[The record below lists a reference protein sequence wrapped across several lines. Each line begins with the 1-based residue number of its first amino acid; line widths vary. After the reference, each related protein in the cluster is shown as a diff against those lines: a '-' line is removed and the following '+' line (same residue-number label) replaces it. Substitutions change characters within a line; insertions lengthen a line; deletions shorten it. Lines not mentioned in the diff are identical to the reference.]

1 MTAPIRNLLL
11 GLLSLVCLAFTGGVA
26 YVLIAMPEAVK
37 APIVGS
43 FELIDSESKPVTE
56 ADFAGRYMLIYFGY
70 TFCPDVC
77 PTELAKMAAALD
89 IFAAA
94 APDRAAKIVPLF
106 ISVDPERDTPDRL
119 AEYAA
124 LFHHRLIAL
133 TGTPEQIRAAAS
145 AYKVFY
151 VKVHPEGGATGK
163 QDYLMDHSSQ
173 IYLMG
178 PNAHYATH
186 YASILSAEQIAAD
199 LAKRVE

>member
-1 MTAPIRNLLL
+1 MIAPTRNLLL

-26 YVLIAMPEAVK
+26 YVLIAMPEMVE

-56 ADFAGRYMLIYFGY
+56 ADFAGRYMLMYFGY

-89 IFAAA
+89 ILVETE
-94 APDRAAKIVPLF
+94 PDKAAKLVPLF
-106 ISVDPERDTPDRL
+106 ISVDPERDTPERL

-124 LFHHRLIAL
+124 LFHPRLIAL
-133 TGTPEQIRAAAS
+133 TGSPEQIRAVAA

-151 VKVHPEGGATGK
+151 VKVHPEGSATGK

-178 PNAHYATH
+178 PNAHYVTH
-186 YASILSAEQIAAD
+186 YSSTLSAEQVAAD